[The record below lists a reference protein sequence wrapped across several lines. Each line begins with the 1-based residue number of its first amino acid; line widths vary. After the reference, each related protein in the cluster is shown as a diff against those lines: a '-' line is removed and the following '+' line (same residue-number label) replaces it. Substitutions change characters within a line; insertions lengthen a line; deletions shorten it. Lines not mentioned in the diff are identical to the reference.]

1 MTSISR
7 KERTKQMTLCLFPKI
22 LIPSD
27 WTGDQAKAIVDFLDE
42 ISSAIWDTHEAKI
55 MSAMNLDES
64 LLERVAKEDDDAPS
78 DDTRP
83 RSQNQPDAYDDLP
96 F

>member
-1 MTSISR
+1 MA
-7 KERTKQMTLCLFPKI
+7 LCLFPKI

-64 LLERVAKEDDDAPS
+64 LLERVAKKDDAS
-78 DDTRP
+78 SEATRLD
-83 RSQNQPDAYDDLP
+83 SYDDFP